1 MTSTSEQAKEQAI
14 KNFKSGMNCAQ
25 AVSTVFA
32 ERFGIKKE
40 MLQMI
45 SQPFGGGMCRMREV
59 CGCVSG
65 MLLALG
71 LYKGSDED
79 SKEKKD
85 KIYEIGQKLAKEF
98 EDINGSI
105 ICAELLGTKKGSP
118 VSEARTKEYYKK
130 RPCAELCGIAAEIF
144 QKYLDSAE

>member
-1 MTSTSEQAKEQAI
+1 MTSEQAKEQAI

-85 KIYEIGQKLAKEF
+85 EIYEIGQKLAKEF
-98 EDINGSI
+98 EDIKNYI
-105 ICAELLGTKKGSP
+105 IKNVKQGDLVITMGAGTVYKIGEMILDEKK
-118 VSEARTKEYYKK
+118 
-130 RPCAELCGIAAEIF
+130 
-144 QKYLDSAE
+144 